1 MRDDDGEDG
10 PKDLSDSEIEIVEGG
25 GIAFGDYSVLS
36 PGVQIILA
44 GRTISHPGE

>member
-10 PKDLSDSEIEIVEGG
+10 PKELSDGDIEIVEGG
-25 GIAFGDYSVLS
+25 GISFGDYTVLS

-44 GRTISHPGE
+44 GRAVSHPGE